1 MSQINYIDVDG
12 EFPRAGVDNSS
23 QGFRDNFTVI
33 RNSLQT
39 AKEEITELETITAK
53 TNQSND
59 FNNNSITS
67 TILGNW
73 AQKAYNRTIVAEPFQ
88 IVDIG
93 LIPSEAVPSNTSAGG
108 NYQQFFIDQ
117 NTTFSLQGWYNPGFC
132 SLRLAVYL
140 ENVVASHV
148 IEFSSQAPGGNGTIY
163 YDTLTTWSEALTID
177 RTSTEP
183 TRVFK
188 LFDFWSVDG
197 GVNVFCKYLGRY
209 TTI

>member
-1 MSQINYIDVDG
+1 MSQINYVDIDG
-12 EFPRAGVDNSS
+12 EFPRAGIDNSS

-53 TNQSND
+53 TNTSND
-59 FNNNSITS
+59 FNNNSVTS
-67 TILGNW
+67 LVVGNW
-73 AQKAYNRTIVAEPFQ
+73 AQKAYNRTVAAEPFQ

-93 LIPSEAVPSNTSAGG
+93 LIPAEDVPTNTSAGG
-108 NYQQFFIDQ
+108 NYQQFFVDG
-117 NTTFSLQGWYNPGFC
+117 NTTFSLQGWYNPGLC

-140 ENVVASHV
+140 DGTIASHV
-148 IEFSSQAPGGNGTIY
+148 IEFASQAPGGNGTIY
-163 YDTLTTWSEALTID
+163 YDSATNWPDALLIEREAD
-177 RTSTEP
+177 EP

-188 LFDFWSVDG
+188 IFEFWSIDG